1 MNKSKKIKIILS
13 IIAISFIQGLQFSI
27 SPVLGQIR
35 ESYPA
40 VSVSMVQMLITAPAL
55 CSVVVALASG
65 VLVMKTSKKKLLLFA
80 GFVAGITGFIPFL
93 SDSFSLL
100 FFSRICYGIALGI
113 AITLNTAVVAEFF
126 QGDERVSVMG
136 IQSASIGAGM
146 VFITTLGGM
155 LGVFGYRAA
164 YFLHIIGFL
173 SLAVI
178 AFCLPDT
185 GKTSTPG
192 EKGVRL
198 NGKVL
203 RISLLGMVV
212 FLFLITYTTN
222 ISMHL
227 EGSIAGDSKVAG
239 LLTGTFSG
247 AQIVMGLILG
257 SIVKITGKYTLPAA
271 MLLFSAGG
279 ILLILY
285 PGNIAMLMA
294 GGTLCG
300 FSQGMF
306 VPRAMCEVSDAVAPA
321 AAAMAAACFTCFMCF
336 GQTISPFVLNTV
348 SGLIFHSVT
357 TGHVYLIS
365 VSAMAVAAAV
375 VIIRKS
381 IWESKKTT
389 EMKGA

>member
-1 MNKSKKIKIILS
+1 
-13 IIAISFIQGLQFSI
+13 
-27 SPVLGQIR
+27 
-35 ESYPA
+35 
-40 VSVSMVQMLITAPAL
+40 MVQMLITAPAL

-93 SDSFSLL
+93 SDSFTLL
-100 FFSRICYGIALGI
+100 FFSRACYGIALGL
-113 AITLNTAVVAEFF
+113 ACTLNTAVVAEFF

-155 LGVFGYRAA
+155 LGAIGFRAA

-178 AFCLPDT
+178 ALCLPDT
-185 GKTSTPG
+185 GKTGAPG
-192 EKGVRL
+192 GKGVRL

-227 EGSIAGDSKVAG
+227 KGKIAGDSTVAG

-257 SIVKITGKYTLPAA
+257 SVVKITGKYTLPTA
-271 MLLFSAGG
+271 MMLFSAGG

-285 PGNIAMLMA
+285 PENIAMLMA
-294 GGTLCG
+294 GGALCG

-348 SGLIFHSVT
+348 SGLIFQTVT
-357 TGHVYLIS
+357 TGHVYLIA

-375 VIIRKS
+375 VFIWKS
-381 IWESKKTT
+381 IWESEKTT